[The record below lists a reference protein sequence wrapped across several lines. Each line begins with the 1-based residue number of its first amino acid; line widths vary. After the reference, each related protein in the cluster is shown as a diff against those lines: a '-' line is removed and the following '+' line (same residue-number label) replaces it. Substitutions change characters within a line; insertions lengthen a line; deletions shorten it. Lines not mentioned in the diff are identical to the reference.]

1 MEDRYPFIRFVI
13 DAAQFIAGAVA
24 LIIVLGGTASA
35 CSQGGFGGFIWFL
48 ITLAVAVGAYV
59 LVMACIDL
67 LRVLLDI
74 ESSTRDLLAAQRE
87 APPAGGTETST

>member
-35 CSQGGFGGFIWFL
+35 CSQGGFGGFVWFL

-59 LVMACIDL
+59 LVMARIDV

-74 ESSTRDLLAAQRE
+74 ESSTRDLLAVRRE
-87 APPAGGTETST
+87 APPAGGATPSS